1 MSVTNKPEVLEAIF
15 EGSPDAIVVADSD
28 GRYLAANAAAGELF
42 GLAPSELVGRQV
54 AEFAPTGY
62 DTPSQFASFLLDG
75 TAIGQFTVVRGDGT
89 VRHVEYHA
97 RADLTPGTHISVLR
111 DITGR
116 DRVLQMIRESEEQL
130 ARTFY
135 ATPVPMALRAMDTG
149 RNLLVN
155 QGFVELTGYYRSE
168 LVGESVKALKIWVDP
183 GAFEAAQEQV
193 GAGAVVANR
202 ELRLRR
208 KDGRI
213 LACRVSFGRFETA
226 SGVQIVVA
234 VVASSPEA
242 I

>member
-15 EGSPDAIVVADSD
+15 EGSPDAIVVADSN

-62 DTPSQFASFLLDG
+62 DTPGQFARFLVDG

-116 DRVLQMIRESEEQL
+116 DRVLQIIRESEEQM
-130 ARTFY
+130 ARMFY
-135 ATPVPMALRAMDTG
+135 ASPVPMALRTFDTG
-149 RNLLVN
+149 RYLLVN
-155 QGFVELTGYYRSE
+155 QGFIELTGYYRSE
-168 LVGESVKALKIWVDP
+168 LVGEPSKRLKIWDP
-183 GAFEAAQEQV
+183 DAFKAAQEELS
-193 GAGAVVANR
+193 ANPVAADR

-208 KDGRI
+208 KDGQI
-213 LACRVSFGRFETA
+213 LSCRVSFGRFETA
-226 SGVQIVVA
+226 TGVQIVA
-234 VVASSPEA
+234 VVLGSSPVA
-242 I
+242 N